1 MTADERPFLYFAY
14 GANTNRRGMEG
25 RCPAAAFHRTCRLD
39 GYRLVF
45 RGVAD
50 IEPAA
55 REAVQGVVWRV
66 TPKCIDSLDAF
77 EGYPVLYGRQLCDI
91 GEEEQAFFYQM
102 NEAGYGLPSTG
113 YYGTL
118 RQGYTDFGL
127 PESELRAAYDW
138 TRENVEDLVY

>member
-1 MTADERPFLYFAY
+1 M
-14 GANTNRRGMEG
+14 
-25 RCPAAAFHRTCRLD
+25 
-39 GYRLVF
+39 
-45 RGVAD
+45 AD

-55 REAVQGVVWRV
+55 GKAVHGVVWRV

-77 EGYPVLYGRQLCDI
+77 EGYPVLHGRQLCDI

-127 PESELRAAYDW
+127 PEAALRAAY
-138 TRENVEDLVY
+138 Y